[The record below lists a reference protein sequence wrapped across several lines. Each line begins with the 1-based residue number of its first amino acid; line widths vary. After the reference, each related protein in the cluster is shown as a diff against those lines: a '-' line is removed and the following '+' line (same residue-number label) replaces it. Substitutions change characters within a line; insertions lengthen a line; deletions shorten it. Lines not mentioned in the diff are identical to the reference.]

1 MIENEQYSVTR
12 LRLAKTQSD
21 PFVGIC
27 KRFVPVKYEVADTAA
42 IEQNHIWV

>member
-1 MIENEQYSVTR
+1 MFENEQYSVIL

-21 PFVGIC
+21 LFVGIC

-42 IEQNHIWV
+42 IEQTHIWI